1 MTVWKPDHGGPR
13 PAHERS
19 EANLWP
25 RVSAHKPRIR
35 TLTPLPPAR
44 AEVSG
49 TSYFRALETADF
61 EQAEGG
67 HRSTKYMFKTVTE
80 SSGTA
85 PVDVK
90 GEASKTVFELTA
102 ERIDANEEGD
112 DDSEPV
118 RAAPMWIKYDAGNRK
133 GVWRE
138 VWPYGELCAARGAQ
152 VGISEF
158 FSCAK
163 LGTKKRASL
172 WHGRNPASR
181 SARTRAHLR
190 QRVSSAPAARAEVNG
205 TAYFRALETVDFE
218 QAEGGHRCTKYMF
231 KTVTEGAETP
241 PAPAAPVA
249 PEAAPAEPALGEQ
262 GGTRERPPTPP
273 SSASLH
279 PAAMSGYSAL
289 GFRGLFPGWMERIP
303 GGTQEK

>member
-102 ERIDANEEGD
+102 ERIDANEEGLISTVSD
-112 DDSEPV
+112 IDDQFDHDEDIDDWSVDLDDSAQDES
-118 RAAPMWIKYDAGNRK
+118 APEEAQGS
-133 GVWRE
+133 
-138 VWPYGELCAARGAQ
+138 LAAR
-152 VGISEF
+152 
-158 FSCAK
+158 
-163 LGTKKRASL
+163 
-172 WHGRNPASR
+172 
-181 SARTRAHLR
+181 
-190 QRVSSAPAARAEVNG
+190 
-205 TAYFRALETVDFE
+205 
-218 QAEGGHRCTKYMF
+218 
-231 KTVTEGAETP
+231 
-241 PAPAAPVA
+241 
-249 PEAAPAEPALGEQ
+249 
-262 GGTRERPPTPP
+262 RPHKHTHVE
-273 SSASLH
+273 L
-279 PAAMSGYSAL
+279 
-289 GFRGLFPGWMERIP
+289 
-303 GGTQEK
+303 Q